1 MRACD
6 QDGPIPRQDVL
17 SNTARGCSR
26 VRKLTIGNT
35 QVLEPID
42 VPDSVMARSETVFPS
57 SSSGTLMPTSGATRS
72 LFGLLGSGGWSFIVA
87 TAGLN
92 GFNLLFHIAISRL
105 LGPSYYGALGSLL
118 HLVTVLSVPLGAVQ
132 LAVTQAMVSSSKSGD
147 KSLRALTIGASL
159 WGMGAMAVFWAL
171 SPLLMS
177 FLHLET
183 VTPLLLL
190 GAWIPIAAV
199 GAALQGALM
208 GQLRF
213 LPTAVSTFVG
223 GGLLRL
229 VVGVG
234 LVVAGLGID
243 GAIAA
248 TVLGQAFTTAA
259 LLFAARSLLGDCAR
273 QQLRISLRD
282 AVLSIVALSGYT
294 LLLGIDTPFA
304 QHFLPRVQ
312 AGTYAAAATGGHI
325 AMFLPGALTMIAFP
339 RLASDGGIGRQSRR
353 MVVRTMGL
361 IVALSAVAVLVLAG
375 MSALVVRTLFGS
387 SYLPA
392 ASILGVLALTSGIFA
407 LVGLL
412 VYIQIARHSWAAF
425 VCWGGVVAFSIVVS
439 VLHPDF
445 HLIAFTLLGTSVGV
459 FAILL
464 WQTVHGFVVAGEFS
478 RDTRSPVATVSP
490 LADIDMTVV
499 VPFYNP
505 GKALVRHVEDVVSI
519 LEHERISFEVIAVS
533 DGSTDGS
540 QDALFGLSS
549 VRLVE
554 LPTNQGKGAAL
565 RVGLS
570 QGRGKYLGFIDGD
583 GDIPASQL
591 HSFIEEIRT
600 STPDFV
606 LGSKLHHGSQVVYP
620 FMRRLYSVGYQRLTW
635 LLFGLPVRDTQTGIK
650 LIRRDVLAA
659 ILPRTRET
667 GFAFDLEL
675 LVVANRLGLSDF
687 SELPVTIRKRFTST
701 ISCKTAFRMLFDTA
715 VIFCRHRTLRPE
727 RLARTLPP
735 ELCLSLHESPGHAD
749 EPTLLPLRSDL

>member
-1 MRACD
+1 MRGA
-6 QDGPIPRQDVL
+6 P
-17 SNTARGCSR
+17 R

-35 QVLEPID
+35 PVLERID
-42 VPDSVMARSETVFPS
+42 VPDSVAATPEAAIISSS
-57 SSSGTLMPTSGATRS
+57 SSSGTFRPTRGRTRS
-72 LFGLLGSGGWSFIVA
+72 LFGLLDGGGWSFIVA

-132 LAVTQAMVSSSKSGD
+132 LAVTQAMVSSSNSGD
-147 KSLRALTIGASL
+147 KSIRSLAIRASL
-159 WGMGAMAVFWAL
+159 WGLGAMAVFWAL
-171 SPLLMS
+171 SPVLMS
-177 FLHLET
+177 FLHLRT

-190 GAWIPIAAV
+190 GGWIPMAAV
-199 GAALQGALM
+199 GAVLQGALM
-208 GQLRF
+208 GELRF
-213 LPTAVSTFVG
+213 LPTAVATFVG

-234 LVVAGLGID
+234 LVLAGLGLD

-248 TVLGQAFTTAA
+248 TVLGQVFTTAA
-259 LLFAARSLLGDCAR
+259 LLFAARSLLRDGKH
-273 QQLRISLRD
+273 QPLGISLRD

-294 LLLGIDTPFA
+294 LLLGVDTPFA

-325 AMFLPGALTMIAFP
+325 AMFLPGALIMIAFP
-339 RLASDGGIGRQSRR
+339 RLASDGGIGRRSRR
-353 MVVRTMGL
+353 TVLQTLGLVV
-361 IVALSAVAVLVLAG
+361 VLSAMAVLVLAG
-375 MSALVVRTLFGS
+375 LSTPIVRTLFGN

-392 ASILGVLALTSGIFA
+392 ASILGILALTSGIFA
-407 LVGLL
+407 VVGLF
-412 VYIQIARHSWAAF
+412 VYLQIARHSPAAF
-425 VCWGGVVAFSIVVS
+425 VCWGGVVAFAVVVS
-439 VLHPDF
+439 FMHPGF
-445 HLIAFTLLGTSVGV
+445 HLIAVAMLGTSIAVACV
-459 FAILL
+459 LA
-464 WQTVHGFVVAGEFS
+464 WQTARGFLGAGDFR
-478 RDTRSPVATVSP
+478 RDDRPVATVSP
-490 LADIDMTVV
+490 LAEIDLTVV

-505 GKALVRHVEDVVSI
+505 GRALARHVKDVVSI
-519 LEHERISFEVIAVS
+519 LERERISFEVIAVS

-565 RVGLS
+565 RAGLS
-570 QGRGKYLGFIDGD
+570 QGRGRYLGFIDGD

-591 HSFIEEIRT
+591 HLFIEEIRT
-600 STPDFV
+600 ARPDFV
-606 LGSKLHHGSQVVYP
+606 LGSKLHEKSQVVYP
-620 FMRRLYSVGYQRLTW
+620 FIRRVYSFGYQRLTW

-650 LIRRDVLAA
+650 VIRRDVLAA

-701 ISCKTAFRMLFDTA
+701 ISCKTALRMLFDTA
-715 VIFCRHRTLRPE
+715 VVFCRHRALKRESAVPM
-727 RLARTLPP
+727 LPA
-735 ELCLSLHESPGHAD
+735 ELCLSLREAPERVE
-749 EPTLLPLRSDL
+749 EPSLLSLRSDL